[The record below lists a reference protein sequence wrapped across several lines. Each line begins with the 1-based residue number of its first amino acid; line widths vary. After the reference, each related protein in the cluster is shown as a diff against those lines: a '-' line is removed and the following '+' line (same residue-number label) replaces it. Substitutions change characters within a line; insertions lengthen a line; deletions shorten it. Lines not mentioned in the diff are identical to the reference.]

1 MMGVGDSVHLCRRAP
16 LERGRTDLAQRGV
29 APPVIIGFLTQ
40 MCAGFRAEPAERGQ
54 DSAGFG
60 VRDPVAQGALVH
72 SATRQGWSK
81 GSDDA
86 VTS

>member
-1 MMGVGDSVHLCRRAP
+1 MRHQNTGGGAPVPRFPLIDDGLDRRR
-16 LERGRTDLAQRGV
+16 LTYDYLA
-29 APPVIIGFLTQ
+29 
-40 MCAGFRAEPAERGQ
+40 
-54 DSAGFG
+54 
-60 VRDPVAQGALVH
+60 ALVH